1 MPEAAKDDAD
11 FPGRR
16 SHRLGSARTG
26 FVTPVGG
33 FFEEGGSNPPHDD
46 FLFHAFQ
53 VRELAAAVRD
63 LPADA
68 TLDAAAAE
76 LQADLR
82 PVAIACAM
90 RREPEAGDVCC
101 AGPASPG
108 PALAFGATPLEFLRW
123 AAAKRT
129 APAAARAGGRGWTD
143 LRRGLLDCDG
153 PPGAMTQVLAGVAL
167 SFRQRRQPRAALVFE
182 DRLALETGRWHEGM
196 SFATAVK
203 APLLVVLVPASARAA
218 RNGGPGAAAGHAS
231 PSAALPARDGRAV
244 EGSDSVTNACAPPAR
259 DGRAPAADGV
269 STAAV
274 AANYGLEAHSLDG
287 QSPERVQEA
296 VADARRR
303 AVEGKGPSLFELKR
317 PADDED
323 WDDPGS
329 RTSSDDQ
336 ASRVR
341 QAKRAAAAAV
351 AHAVARLRMEPE
363 PTSRQALEPVLQGEA
378 ALPSWTRRDPPD
390 PSDRLPSTSKPHE
403 HALAHG

>member
-1 MPEAAKDDAD
+1 M
-11 FPGRR
+11 
-16 SHRLGSARTG
+16 
-26 FVTPVGG
+26 TPVGRI
-33 FFEEGGSNPPHDD
+33 FEEGGSNPPHDD

-63 LPADA
+63 LAADA

-167 SFRQRRQPRAALVFE
+167 SFRQRRQARAALVFE
-182 DRLALETGRWHEGM
+182 DRIALETGRWHEGM
-196 SFATAVK
+196 SFATAAK
-203 APLLVVLVPASARAA
+203 APLLVVLVPAAARAA
-218 RNGGPGAAAGHAS
+218 RDGRAGAAAGHAS
-231 PSAALPARDGRAV
+231 PSAARAARNEEV
-244 EGSDSVTNACAPPAR
+244 
-259 DGRAPAADGV
+259 PAADGMT
-269 STAAV
+269 TAAV
-274 AANYGLEAHSLDG
+274 AANYGLEARSLDG
-287 QSPERVQEA
+287 QSPERVHEA

-303 AVEGKGPSLFELKR
+303 AVNGKGPSLFELTR

-323 WDDPGS
+323 WEHPGS
-329 RTSSDDQ
+329 RASSDDQ
-336 ASRVR
+336 ALRVR

-378 ALPSWTRRDPPD
+378 PLPSWTRRDPPD
-390 PSDRLPSTSKPHE
+390 PADRLPSTSEPDE
-403 HALAHG
+403 HVLAQG

>member
-1 MPEAAKDDAD
+1 M
-11 FPGRR
+11 
-16 SHRLGSARTG
+16 
-26 FVTPVGG
+26 TPVGRI
-33 FFEEGGSNPPHDD
+33 FEEGGSNPPPPHDD

-63 LPADA
+63 LAADA
-68 TLDAAAAE
+68 TLDAGAAK

-101 AGPASPG
+101 TGPASPG

-143 LRRGLLDCDG
+143 LRRGLLDGDG

-182 DRLALETGRWHEGM
+182 DRLAMETGRWHEGM

-218 RNGGPGAAAGHAS
+218 RNG
-231 PSAALPARDGRAV
+231 
-244 EGSDSVTNACAPPAR
+244 
-259 DGRAPAADGV
+259 RAPAVDGV

-274 AANYGLEAHSLDG
+274 AANYGLEARSLDG
-287 QSPERVQEA
+287 QSPERVHEA

-303 AVEGKGPSLFELKR
+303 AVDGRGPSLFELKR

-341 QAKRAAAAAV
+341 QAERAAAAAV

-390 PSDRLPSTSKPHE
+390 PADRLPSTSKPDE